1 MADVEVTRD
10 GKVAT
15 VTLNRPQARNAVTRE
30 MWATIRD
37 ELKALADDDG
47 VGCVILTGAASPDGT
62 QAFCAGGDVK
72 DMGERLRNPGSQ
84 PIEDEIAYIRE
95 IVQASALLH
104 TMPKVTIARI
114 NGAAAGAGLSLA
126 FACDLRIMANEAKLT
141 TAFANIALSGDFG
154 GAWFLS
160 RIVGQAKAREM
171 FFLAPKM
178 SGEEAAQAGVVTQGV
193 PADELDARVAQVA
206 TQIANGPTGT
216 FAAMKANF
224 ETANLA
230 TLDDYLAEEADRMA
244 RSFHTEDHR
253 EAAMAFIQKRT
264 PQFVG
269 R

>member
-15 VTLNRPQARNAVTRE
+15 VTLNRPHARNAVTRD

-37 ELKALADDDG
+37 ELAALAQDDT
-47 VGCVILTGAASPDGT
+47 VGCVVLTGAGD
-62 QAFCAGGDVK
+62 AFCAGGDVK
-72 DMGERLRNPGSQ
+72 DMGERLMKPS
-84 PIEDEIAYIRE
+84 ETTLDEEVGYIRE

-126 FACDLRIMANEAKLT
+126 FACDMRIMASDAKLT

-160 RIVGQAKAREM
+160 RIVGGAKAREL
-171 FFLAPKM
+171 FFLAPRLT
-178 SGEEAAQAGVVTQGV
+178 GDEAMAMGVVNQAV
-193 PADELDARVAQVA
+193 PRERLDAHVTEVAEK
-206 TQIANGPTGT
+206 IANGPTGT

-224 ETANLA
+224 ADTALP
-230 TLDDYLAEEADRMA
+230 LDEYLAAEAQRMA
-244 RSFHTEDHR
+244 EAFHTNDHR
-253 EAAMAFIQKRT
+253 EAAMAFIQKREPAFT
-264 PQFVG
+264 G
-269 R
+269 T